1 MLLKKVFVNTILFF
15 STFLIISLIAFPI
28 LFDIIFASSIVYF
41 FRNKIYSILIL
52 NSLIV
57 IIVIIIDLSLGKDE
71 KYGYFYRGH
80 EKFSTKDKK
89 YESNVSDT
97 IFMRFGD
104 LYFVDGGLNKKR
116 EKIVESRKQK
126 FVTDSYGLRNDR
138 FDISESDI
146 ILVGDSFISA
156 QGTSQEHMPA
166 NILSDI
172 SRKKVATISW
182 AGVSPRDYEELI
194 KKYIK
199 VLKNDTKIFVFYF
212 EGNDFEKIKVEENS
226 ISFDNSRYIYWRGYK
241 IVKWKADI
249 RFAYERLER
258 NKDKFLLMVFSEKNY
273 FLRNIRA
280 KTHHL
285 NRKILSSWTNTGSP
299 IQYFKIGDK
308 VVGFNYN
315 TPEKTNDNFST
326 YIPQDKKIIDRIN
339 AVFFIP
345 TKTRVY
351 SNYIKIDM
359 EDESKKFKVLKKEFN
374 LFNIPVYDLSNEMK
388 NSVPSY
394 LSKGKYL
401 FWRDDTHWNNYG
413 IFVAMNYINKIINK

>member
-28 LFDIIFASSIVYF
+28 IFDLTFAALIVYF
-41 FRNKIYSILIL
+41 FRNNIYSILIL
-52 NSLIV
+52 NFLIITMV
-57 IIVIIIDLSLGKDE
+57 MIVDLSLE
-71 KYGYFYRGH
+71 KGEKHGYFYRGH
-80 EKFSTKDKK
+80 EKFSTKEKK

-116 EKIVESRKQK
+116 ERVVESRKQK

-182 AGVSPRDYEELI
+182 AGVSPKDYEELI
-194 KKYIK
+194 KKYINI
-199 VLKNDTKIFVFYF
+199 LRNDAKIFVFYF

-226 ISFDNSRYIYWRGYK
+226 SSIDTSKYIYWRGYK
-241 IVKWKADI
+241 ILKWKADI

-280 KTHHL
+280 KTHLL

-308 VVGFNYN
+308 IVGFNYN

-351 SNYIKIDM
+351 SDYIKIDM
-359 EDESKKFKVLKKEFN
+359 EDESKKFKVLKKKFN

-413 IFVAMNYINKIINK
+413 IFVAMDYINKVINK